1 MIEAR
6 AKKLSF
12 DQENMWVHLIDGRTL
27 GVPLNFF
34 PRLSQASPV
43 QREDYELSGG
53 GQGLHWEALDK
64 DINVEHLLRGYGDTT
79 ISRPTS
85 NTKFG

>member
-6 AKKLSF
+6 VKKLSF

-53 GQGLHWEALDK
+53 GQGLHWEALDE
-64 DINVEHLLRGYGDTT
+64 DINGEHLLRGYGDTT
-79 ISRPTS
+79 ISRPAS
-85 NTKFG
+85 NTEFG